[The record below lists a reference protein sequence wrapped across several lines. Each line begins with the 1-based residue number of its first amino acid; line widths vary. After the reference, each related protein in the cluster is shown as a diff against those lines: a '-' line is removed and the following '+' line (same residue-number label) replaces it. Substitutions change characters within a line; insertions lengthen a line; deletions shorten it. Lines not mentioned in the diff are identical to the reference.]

1 MPSLLSFEKPITP
14 LPYMV
19 WVLGIFLS
27 QHVLVLAISQL
38 YPSLVS
44 VGPDWEFA
52 FALVPLHM
60 LGLRILSSASA
71 ARESGVATPL
81 LIATLLYQLL
91 VIWSLVVLSF
101 RRTADANWPG
111 WIVALAIVPV
121 IQIAVFLGL
130 SLAPPRAS
138 APTRP
143 SLKGESAARWT
154 TGTRGLLA
162 GIVLTVAAVALSTL
176 VFGSYGYGVF
186 VIAPFLVGFT
196 TAAIANARCDLGARD
211 TNRLV
216 AGTITLGGLALI
228 AVALE
233 GAICLLMAAPLG
245 FVMARLGGMLGRAV
259 AVHRL
264 SSARQTLSSVA
275 VLPIVLVGEL
285 LFAPMAPFETHNTIV
300 IDAPPARVWEAIV
313 KMERIDGPPP
323 VGADLGIAY
332 PLGATIMGEG
342 VGATRFGAFST
353 GIAVERVTEWETG
366 RKLTFTVLQ
375 DLPSMREL
383 SPYADLH
390 APHSIGYFA
399 TKETSF
405 ELIPSESGG
414 TQLIERTSHILK
426 LEPVLYWLPL
436 AYVMVDQNNA
446 RVLTWI
452 KHQAEHDQ

>member
-1 MPSLLSFEKPITP
+1 M
-14 LPYMV
+14 
-19 WVLGIFLS
+19 
-27 QHVLVLAISQL
+27 Q
-38 YPSLVS
+38 
-44 VGPDWEFA
+44 
-52 FALVPLHM
+52 
-60 LGLRILSSASA
+60 
-71 ARESGVATPL
+71 
-81 LIATLLYQLL
+81 
-91 VIWSLVVLSF
+91 
-101 RRTADANWPG
+101 
-111 WIVALAIVPV
+111 
-121 IQIAVFLGL
+121 
-130 SLAPPRAS
+130 
-138 APTRP
+138 
-143 SLKGESAARWT
+143 GESATRWT

-162 GIVLTVAAVALSTL
+162 GIALTVAAVALSTL

-186 VIAPFLVGFT
+186 VISPFLVGFT
-196 TAAIANARCDLGARD
+196 TAAIANAQRDLGARD

-245 FVMARLGGMLGRAV
+245 FVMARLGGVLGRAV

-275 VLPIVLVGEL
+275 VLPIVLVGEFL
-285 LFAPMAPFETHNTIV
+285 LAPMAPFETHNTVI

-332 PLGATIMGEG
+332 PLRATIVGEG

-353 GIAVERVTEWETG
+353 GTAVERVTEWETG
-366 RKLTFTVLQ
+366 RKLTFAVLN
-375 DLPSMREL
+375 DVPSMREL
-383 SPYADLH
+383 SPYAELNT
-390 APHSIGYFA
+390 PHSIGYFF

-426 LEPVLYWLPL
+426 LEPALYWLPL
-436 AYVMVDQNNA
+436 ASVMIDQNNA
-446 RVLTWI
+446 RVLAWI
-452 KHQAEHDQ
+452 KHQAERDQ